1 MNYAK
6 IKDGV
11 VVNVLSIRR
20 SQAAEFPDCV
30 VMGDIPAG
38 IGDTYADG
46 KFYRGGVEIKSIAQ
60 QLSDAEEVMRILLG
74 GEVV

>member
-6 IKDGV
+6 INDGV

-30 VMGDIPAG
+30 AMGDIPAG

-46 KFYRGGVEIKSIAQ
+46 KFYRDGVEIKSTAQELGEANDIIA
-60 QLSDAEEVMRILLG
+60 ILLG
-74 GEVV
+74 GETA